1 MSYNQFGQFV
11 TPGNRQSPPMMVTVT
26 QGKKEIKTYRT
37 PAGFR
42 LEQFVASQHQDKT
55 VKVTFPVR
63 ADGGRPDFQVDVID
77 ENGNEVERH
86 LGVYDKVDV

>member
-1 MSYNQFGQFV
+1 MSYNQFGQFI
-11 TPGNRQSPPMMVTVT
+11 TQSARPTPPMTVTVT

-42 LEQFVASQHQDKT
+42 LEQFVASTHPDKT

-63 ADGGRPDFQVDVID
+63 KDGGRPNFQVDVID
-77 ENGNEVERH
+77 ESGSEVERH
-86 LGVYDKVDV
+86 LGVYDKEEA